1 MKNLKNELSSPLPR
15 IAQIT
20 NDGLV
25 KIQFSSSMIATKEE
39 LKTILNSTVYF
50 NDKTMRILTLKLSNP
65 NGVSSEVSNFTWS
78 VVSYE
83 GSQLVIK
90 LKFGNPVYV
99 SAYSNKDSL
108 QV

>member
-1 MKNLKNELSSPLPR
+1 
-15 IAQIT
+15 
-20 NDGLV
+20 
-25 KIQFSSSMIATKEE
+25 
-39 LKTILNSTVYF
+39 
-50 NDKTMRILTLKLSNP
+50 MRILTLKLSNP

-90 LKFGNPVYV
+90 LNFGSPAYV

-108 QV
+108 QVQINTFWLFYNQAGNYVEEGSLTQIAQIPA

>member
-1 MKNLKNELSSPLPR
+1 
-15 IAQIT
+15 
-20 NDGLV
+20 
-25 KIQFSSSMIATKEE
+25 
-39 LKTILNSTVYF
+39 
-50 NDKTMRILTLKLSNP
+50 MRILTLKLSNP

-83 GSQLVIK
+83 GSQLVIQ

-108 QV
+108 QVQINAFWLFHNQAGTYVEEGSVTQIAQIPA